1 MQNIRDRSFL
11 SWLEPSCFIPQW
23 EISHLMGANEILN
36 LFRNNVIPVLV
47 DIIRNSQKEKV
58 TRIILA
64 TLRVSVDKNF
74 FVKLSPEKYLSF
86 LYKLRQAI

>member
-1 MQNIRDRSFL
+1 MI
-11 SWLEPSCFIPQW
+11 
-23 EISHLMGANEILN
+23 GANANLN

-64 TLRVSVDKNF
+64 TLRVSVENLLCKVIFKEISFFSVKIKASDLNSEKMRNHKRCAKN
-74 FVKLSPEKYLSF
+74 SSD
-86 LYKLRQAI
+86 A